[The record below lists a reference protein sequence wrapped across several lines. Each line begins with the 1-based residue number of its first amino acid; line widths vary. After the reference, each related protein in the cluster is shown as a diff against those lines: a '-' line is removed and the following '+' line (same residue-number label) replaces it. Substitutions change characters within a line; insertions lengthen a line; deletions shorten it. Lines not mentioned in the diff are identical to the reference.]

1 MESVLVT
8 GATGF
13 IGGHVA
19 GRLVALGYPVRV
31 LVRDRSRLGSDLA
44 GRVEVVE
51 GSLADRA
58 ALARAVAGVERI
70 FHCAADVKTWDRR
83 ENYLAA
89 NVEGVANLLAAIG
102 EKNPGLRRLV
112 HLSTVDVYGFPER
125 PCDEDAPLVA
135 AGFGYGDSK
144 LRGECLLR
152 ERATQLGIPTVILR
166 PANVFGPGSP
176 FVDRVGEALEGGL
189 MLKVDGGRAH
199 AGVVDVDTVVAAM
212 LWASDSPVAAG
223 RCYNVRDD
231 GDATWA
237 QVIEVMQGHLGRHG
251 LTVNLP
257 FSVAEVAARACEMA
271 CRIALPQREPLL
283 HPLVVR
289 IFGRT
294 CGHLNDRLRAD
305 GGLVARSGGIA
316 ETIARS
322 MAWYR
327 ESRSGR

>member
-1 MESVLVT
+1 MTVLVT

-13 IGGHVA
+13 IGGHLA
-19 GRLVALGYPVRV
+19 RKLVGEGIAVRV
-31 LVRDRSRLGSDLA
+31 LVRDRNRLAAELATQVEVIEGDLA
-44 GRVEVVE
+44 DATALIQAVE
-51 GSLADRA
+51 G
-58 ALARAVAGVERI
+58 VTCI
-70 FHCAADVKTWDRR
+70 FHCAANVKTWDRR

-89 NVEGVANLLAAIG
+89 NVEGVANLLAAIA
-102 EKNPGLRRLV
+102 EANPSLSRLV
-112 HLSTVDVYGFPER
+112 HLSTVDVYGFPEG
-125 PCDEDAPLVA
+125 PCAEDAPLVE

-144 LRGECLLR
+144 VRGERLLR
-152 ERATQLGIPTVILR
+152 ERASRLGIPTVILR

-176 FVDRVGEALEGGL
+176 FVERVGEALDGGL
-189 MLKVDGGRAH
+189 MLKIDGGRAH
-199 AGVVDVDTVVAAM
+199 AGVVDVETVVAAM
-212 LWASDSPVAAG
+212 LWASDSPVAVG

-237 QVIEVMQGHLGRHG
+237 QVIELMQGHLGRHG

-257 FSVAEVAARACEMA
+257 FSVAEVAARACETA